1 MNNFEKNA
9 LAKWVMVACLAI
21 TPLSFA
27 GDENVSAES
36 QSGASAVVPSDS
48 KDKESASKANQKVA
62 TKLSPEQWHRILE
75 LLDREYKKLYIG
87 NISADEVNNA
97 ETLVALRNIEI
108 DQSIQP
114 LERLV
119 SKFFAGI
126 NTSENTQN
134 TALEGLIQ
142 ANSSEERTEALNAL
156 LQTLVDNTSN
166 PTEEAFFNAAE
177 LLNKARTALTILL
190 MNLSAQNENS
200 LMKHLDELSHAPID
214 PKVKPL
220 LVKML
225 GLQRKGFSDQDIS
238 PTGILL
244 DDKGGKLDG
253 VQGYLKNRLGIIYD
267 ANNKDLTEKSKFA
280 PKHRLSLVFDNKG
293 IQLTERLDKN
303 SEDKPKNKAL
313 SGFEHLG
320 HHVDLIL
327 RLTSGDPKDH
337 PNLSQKEL
345 DEHEEEKKLAAEA
358 LMEAA
363 KENPSTIVAIWG
375 Q

>member
-1 MNNFEKNA
+1 M
-9 LAKWVMVACLAI
+9 
-21 TPLSFA
+21 
-27 GDENVSAES
+27 
-36 QSGASAVVPSDS
+36 
-48 KDKESASKANQKVA
+48 
-62 TKLSPEQWHRILE
+62 
-75 LLDREYKKLYIG
+75 
-87 NISADEVNNA
+87 
-97 ETLVALRNIEI
+97 
-108 DQSIQP
+108 
-114 LERLV
+114 
-119 SKFFAGI
+119 
-126 NTSENTQN
+126 
-134 TALEGLIQ
+134 
-142 ANSSEERTEALNAL
+142 
-156 LQTLVDNTSN
+156 QTLVDNTSN

-244 DDKGGKLDG
+244 DDKGGRLDG

-293 IQLTERLDKN
+293 IQLTEGLDKN

-337 PNLSQKEL
+337 LNLSQKEL
-345 DEHEEEKKLAAEA
+345 DGHEEEKKLAAEA